1 MCDPVSAA
9 IIGSAVIGGGVA
21 YDQGEKQRK
30 QMKEQAAAAE
40 RERKA
45 QQAKFD
51 AESAAAKATP
61 TLLRNETQKSGTKR
75 LSALKV
81 KKSGGMGT
89 GYNSVGTGGSTST
102 GLNIPK

>member
-1 MCDPVSAA
+1 MCVTAA
-9 IIGSAVIGGGVA
+9 IIGSALIGGA
-21 YDQGEKQRK
+21 ATKYQSDKQMAEMEKQQKKAERLR
-30 QMKEQAAAAE
+30 KEQ
-40 RERKA
+40 
-45 QQAKFD
+45 QDKFD
-51 AESAAAKATP
+51 AESAAARATP